1 MDRSLHA
8 QIFCEWSELPSRS
21 FMCPAWAKELWFYK
35 TSLKKKRI
43 FVYSLLN
50 SATWDPSVYRAHLCL
65 VIRTDIHTV
74 ALFALD
80 SVCIRSL
87 PTTIS
92 KKKKKKKGPS
102 GLSQSMTVASSPAEN
117 CCWIQWQSLPRL
129 KYLLSLPCLFRV
141 HSISLVRYGFFLS
154 TPSKTLSP

>member
-50 SATWDPSVYRAHLCL
+50 STTWDPSVYRAHLCL

-92 KKKKKKKGPS
+92 KKKKKKKAH
-102 GLSQSMTVASSPAEN
+102 QDF
-117 CCWIQWQSLPRL
+117 
-129 KYLLSLPCLFRV
+129 LSLWQWLVVLLRTAAGSSGNPCPGWNTFSLFPAY
-141 HSISLVRYGFFLS
+141 LGYTPFL
-154 TPSKTLSP
+154 